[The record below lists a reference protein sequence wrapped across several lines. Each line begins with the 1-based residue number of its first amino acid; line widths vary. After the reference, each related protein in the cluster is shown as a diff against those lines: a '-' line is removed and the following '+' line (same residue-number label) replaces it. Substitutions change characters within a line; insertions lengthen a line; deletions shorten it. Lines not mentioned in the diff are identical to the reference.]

1 MLLKWKQEKLHMEN
15 DIEASVVTS
24 MEMLAGYDKWRIK
37 KKIKLTPLDN
47 MKATLENLGQ
57 KVNFYIFS
65 FIN

>member
-1 MLLKWKQEKLHMEN
+1 MEN

-47 MKATLENLGQ
+47 MKATLENLRQ